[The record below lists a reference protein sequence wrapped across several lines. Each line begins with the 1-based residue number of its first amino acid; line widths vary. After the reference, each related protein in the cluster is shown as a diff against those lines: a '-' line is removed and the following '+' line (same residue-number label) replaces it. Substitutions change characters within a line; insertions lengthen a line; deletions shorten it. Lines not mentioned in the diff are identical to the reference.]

1 MVLKKRKKCCYI
13 NNHELCR
20 VRDKERKCQS
30 SSLVLMHLA
39 DAPLDWHFESLER
52 LVTCFTC
59 ISLCLSSYCVA
70 VGPAI
75 LFVEATAVSSSVT
88 WLGLL
93 CVVKQVIRFKVARA

>member
-13 NNHELCR
+13 NNNELCR
-20 VRDKERKCQS
+20 VHDKERKCQS

-59 ISLCLSSYCVA
+59 FSLCLSSYCVA

-93 CVVKQVIRFKVARA
+93 RVVKQVIRFKVARA